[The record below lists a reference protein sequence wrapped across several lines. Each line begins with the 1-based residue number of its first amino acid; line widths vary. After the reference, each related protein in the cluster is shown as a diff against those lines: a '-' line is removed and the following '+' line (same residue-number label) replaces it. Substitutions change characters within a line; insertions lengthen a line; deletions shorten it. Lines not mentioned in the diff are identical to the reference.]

1 MQRSYF
7 LLKFFIVLAAVAV
20 QLRVSLPSY
29 SIMLGMNRKGVTIT
43 VTRANASREHKKD
56 EVALLSSPGTRATG
70 DPAVAGSGKSGT
82 GPRDSTPATPGSS
95 SAAQAPV
102 ASPSGSE
109 SARIEFMN
117 IARDGTSVLAG
128 RAAPGAHVTVY
139 ENNVA
144 IGTVTAGADGDWS
157 LATEHR
163 FASADPSG
171 SLSASIALAAP
182 EAAKDNKA
190 PPGAA
195 TSASSQASTSGSKG
209 PAAELI
215 KEFAKTVE
223 AARKEAAQKSAQERA
238 QESSEPETRQTAAE
252 TQVQTSTSASLSPAP
267 PTESV
272 ASPSRSDASPPTVIA
287 RAETAAAPG
296 DLASRAPP
304 EPTIIP
310 IPMQFVYRET
320 SLTDDGRKAAA
331 LLLDYLKLKKF
342 DAVTLSGHAD
352 ERGTEEFN
360 MELSRGRLEAVVELL
375 RKGGYEGAVKILP
388 KGESEPFAQVDR
400 SRFGHEDLM
409 QLDRRVELRVAR

>member
-7 LLKFFIVLAAVAV
+7 LFKVLVVLAAVAV

-43 VTRANASREHKKD
+43 VARANAPREHKKD
-56 EVALLSSPGTRATG
+56 DVALLSSPGNKGRGVEIGMVRRPTSRRRESGWHLGRA
-70 DPAVAGSGKSGT
+70 DAGSIAIGLRERPHRIHEHRAQGHVRTRGKRGA
-82 GPRDSTPATPGSS
+82 GRPRHGLRK
-95 SAAQAPV
+95 QR
-102 ASPSGSE
+102 GH
-109 SARIEFMN
+109 
-117 IARDGTSVLAG
+117 RDGDGG
-128 RAAPGAHVTVY
+128 RRWRL
-139 ENNVA
+139 VA
-144 IGTVTAGADGDWS
+144 CDRASLCERRSLSQPQSRDRAGAAARGFGEQQG
-157 LATEHR
+157 AAERHR
-163 FASADPSG
+163 AF
-171 SLSASIALAAP
+171 
-182 EAAKDNKA
+182 EAA
-190 PPGAA
+190 
-195 TSASSQASTSGSKG
+195 SSSKG

-215 KEFAKTVE
+215 KEFANTVE
-223 AARKEAAQKSAQERA
+223 AARKEAEQKSAEEGA
-238 QESSEPETRQTAAE
+238 VTETRQAAAE
-252 TQVQTSTSASLSPAP
+252 TEVQASTSASLSPASPAEKAAPASRNDAAP
-267 PTESV
+267 PQT
-272 ASPSRSDASPPTVIA
+272 IA

-296 DLASRAPP
+296 DLAAKAPP
-304 EPTIIP
+304 ETAIIP

-388 KGESEPFAQVDR
+388 KGESEPYAQVDR
-400 SRFGHEDLM
+400 ARFGHEDLM

>member
-7 LLKFFIVLAAVAV
+7 LLKFFVVLAAVAV
-20 QLRVSLPSY
+20 QLRVSMPSY
-29 SIMLGMNRKGVTIT
+29 SVMLGMNRKGVTIT
-43 VTRANASREHKKD
+43 VTRANASHEHKKD

-70 DPAVAGSGKSGT
+70 DPAVAGAGKSGT
-82 GPRDSTPATPGSS
+82 GPRDATPGSS
-95 SAAQAPV
+95 SAAQAPA
-102 ASPSGSE
+102 ASPTGSE
-109 SARIEFMN
+109 SARIEFLN

-128 RAAPGAHVTVY
+128 SAAPGAHVTVY

-144 IGTVTAGADGDWS
+144 IGTATAGADGDWS

-171 SLSASIALAAP
+171 SLRVGIALAAP
-182 EAAKDNKA
+182 EDAKNNKA
-190 PPGAA
+190 AGAA
-195 TSASSQASTSGSKG
+195 TSASSHSSTSSSKG

-215 KEFAKTVE
+215 KEFANTVE
-223 AARKEAAQKSAQERA
+223 AARKEAAQKSAE
-238 QESSEPETRQTAAE
+238 ESAAPETRQAAAE

-267 PTESV
+267 STEN
-272 ASPSRSDASPPTVIA
+272 ATSPSRSDASPPQTIA

-296 DLASRAPP
+296 DLASKAPP
-304 EPTIIP
+304 EPAIIP

-320 SLTDDGRKAAA
+320 SLTEDGRKAAA

-375 RKGGYEGAVKILP
+375 RKGGYEGAVKMLP